1 MSFFVFI
8 LLFSIFFSSK
18 EYSEKKIQEN
28 ELGLRDIS
36 KENDELKNLISDL
49 NTQLDE
55 TSAQKVCKRPRDHS

>member
-8 LLFSIFFSSK
+8 FYFFSSK

-55 TSAQKVCKRPRDHS
+55 TSAQKVCTRPHDHS